1 VPVSLRNDLRVRLVS
16 TRTALRDRNLSRLM
30 LSWGAWVTTDW
41 AFLIT
46 VSVMALEVGGP
57 AAVGLAGAVRVLPSA
72 LLGPVVAPLADR
84 LPRPLVLM
92 SVQGTWCVI
101 SLVMAW
107 FAVAGFGLTALL
119 IVVGIGSVVSS
130 IYKTCIQALLP
141 QLASDAGRLIVANS
155 AFASLEAAGTVL
167 GPALCGL
174 LLLVAGPPVVFVV
187 LAVVFAVGAVSGG
200 TIRTPFQPARAA
212 AGGGAAWRGMLVG
225 FSLLGRRSTATVVAV
240 IMGQTAMRGLI
251 NVFVI
256 LVATSVPGGDES
268 LAGPLFAAMG
278 VGGLIG
284 SFVGLGNG
292 GGRGGIRW
300 FALGI
305 TLWGLPVAVIGLWTS
320 STVAWVALAVVG
332 FGNAFTDIFGYSLLN
347 RLFPDHLSGRAW
359 GAFNSL
365 GAGSVALGSAAAP
378 LLVAAV
384 GLSPAMIIVGLVLA
398 AAPWLAWSGLRSA
411 EASASARS
419 EDFELF
425 REVEVFAPLSLI
437 AIERLA
443 TAATVVEVD
452 AETTVVRQGDLGRDF
467 YVVAE
472 GELSVRQGDRELRR
486 LGPRASFGEIALIDA
501 VPRTASVV
509 AVGPSRLLSLDSE
522 SFIAAVTGHRSS
534 DELVRR
540 TVDQHLAGDRE
551 RDEA

>member
-1 VPVSLRNDLRVRLVS
+1 MSLRDDLRVRLVS
-16 TRTALRDRNLSRLM
+16 TRTALRDRNLARLM
-30 LSWGAWVTTDW
+30 LSWGAWVSTDW

-46 VSVMALEVGGP
+46 VSVMALKVGGP

-72 LLGPVVAPLADR
+72 LLGSVLAPLADR

-92 SVQGTWCVI
+92 TVQGMWCLI
-101 SLVMAW
+101 SLVMVW
-107 FAVAGFGLTALL
+107 FAVADFGLTALL
-119 IVVGIGSVVSS
+119 ILVGLGAVLSS
-130 IYKTCIQALLP
+130 IYKTCVQALLP
-141 QLASDAGRLIVANS
+141 QLAQDASRVIVANS
-155 AFASLEAAGTVL
+155 AFASLEAAGTVF

-187 LAVVFAVGAVSGG
+187 LAVLFAVGAVSGG
-200 TIRTPFQPARAA
+200 TIRTPFQPARVA
-212 AGGGAAWRGMLVG
+212 AGAGAAWRGMLSG
-225 FSLLGRRSTATVVAV
+225 FRLLGRPGTVTVISV
-240 IMGQTAMRGLI
+240 IMGQTAMRGLV

-284 SFVGLGNG
+284 SFVGLGSG

-305 TLWGLPVAVIGLWTS
+305 S

-332 FGNAFTDIFGYSLLN
+332 FGNAFTDIFGLSLLN

-365 GAGSVALGSAAAP
+365 GSATIALGSAAAP
-378 LLVAAV
+378 LLVALV
-384 GLSPAMIIVGLVLA
+384 GLSPAMIIVGLALA
-398 AAPWLAWSGLRSA
+398 AAPWLAWSGLCFA
-411 EASASARS
+411 EASASAPS
-419 EDFELF
+419 EHIELF

-443 TAATVVEVD
+443 TAATVVDVD
-452 AETTVVRQGDLGRDF
+452 AETTVVRQGDLGREF

-472 GELSVRQGDRELRR
+472 GEVSVRQDGRELRR

-509 AVGPSRLLSLDSE
+509 AEQPSRLLSLDSE